1 MKKLIAT
8 LLAALAL
15 HAQAEVITIKSPY
28 GAQHAGHAALYKIM
42 EKANTAQ
49 TQYNFM
55 LELKPGGNGVLALN
69 SCWLCTEHYGQ
80 FAERN
85 RLCSG
90 YGSWRRLL
98 VCGKQP
104 GQ

>member
-55 LELKPGGNGVLALN
+55 LELKPGGNGV
-69 SCWLCTEHYGQ
+69 
-80 FAERN
+80 
-85 RLCSG
+85 
-90 YGSWRRLL
+90 
-98 VCGKQP
+98 
-104 GQ
+104 